1 MRTVKDYHKFH
12 LKFDVSLLTD
22 TFEKLRNS
30 SLKKMEYVRVII
42 WAHQLYVGLQCL
54 MWQKLSFNLFQM
66 LTCSCSL
73 KKVWEV
79 ECLTFLIDIVKP
91 TTGIWN
97 LMTQNKNWNLLYT

>member
-54 MWQKLSFNLFQM
+54 M
-66 LTCSCSL
+66 
-73 KKVWEV
+73 
-79 ECLTFLIDIVKP
+79 
-91 TTGIWN
+91 
-97 LMTQNKNWNLLYT
+97 